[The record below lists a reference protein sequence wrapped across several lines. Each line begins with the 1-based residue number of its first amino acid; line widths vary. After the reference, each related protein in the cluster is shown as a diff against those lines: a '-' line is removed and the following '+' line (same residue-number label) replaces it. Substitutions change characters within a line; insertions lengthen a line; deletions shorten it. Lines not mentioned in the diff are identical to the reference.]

1 MLMAVP
7 PAAQQPGALLYV
19 DLFSHR
25 AVLASPG
32 TMVGK
37 TSEQEVSHG

>member
-1 MLMAVP
+1 MIMAVP

-37 TSEQEVSHG
+37 TSKQEVSHG

>member
-1 MLMAVP
+1 MLMTVP

-19 DLFSHR
+19 DLFLHR